1 MYRYTIGKVKNY
13 IIAIMADIELENKV
27 KKVIDQLRPYLQA
40 DGGDLKFVEVTDEN
54 VVKVELRGAC
64 GSCPYSLMTL
74 KDGLERA
81 MKEQVPEITSVE
93 RV

>member
-1 MYRYTIGKVKNY
+1 
-13 IIAIMADIELENKV
+13 MADIELENKV
-27 KKVIDQLRPYLQA
+27 KNVIDQLRPYLQA
-40 DGGDLKFVEVTDEN
+40 DGGDLKLVEITDDN

-74 KDGLERA
+74 KDGVERA
-81 MKEQVPEITSVE
+81 MKEVIPEITSVE